1 MSDTNPPP
9 DKTDKNQNL
18 EPVRGHPQQQQGY
31 VPNQEQAGAGDH
43 RPRQPAN
50 NDAES
55 HGSQAQQQS
64 DAQELQEKV
73 TDKKHLSLVKRPLDP
88 S

>member
-1 MSDTNPPP
+1 MSDTNPPL
-9 DKTDKNQNL
+9 DKANKNQNP
-18 EPVRGHPQQQQGY
+18 ESVRGHPQQQQGH

-43 RPRQPAN
+43 RHRQPAD

-64 DAQELQEKV
+64 DAQELQEKS
-73 TDKKHLSLVKRPLDP
+73 TNKKHLSLVKPPLDP
-88 S
+88 K